1 MPKPS
6 KTTPV
11 YREGR
16 EAAEAFKDAVRR
28 VLRAPRRQIKPKK
41 G

>member
-1 MPKPS
+1 MAKSLKPA
-6 KTTPV
+6 PV
-11 YREGR
+11 YREGK

-28 VLRAPRRQIKPKK
+28 VLSAPKRQIKPKK